1 MRSLGRRL
9 LGVPLVVW
17 GAATL
22 VFVVLRIVP
31 GDAVANSLPPTA
43 TLEQKAEIRRNLG
56 LDQSLLT
63 QYGLY
68 LKGLVRGDLGS
79 SFSGGQ
85 SVTSLLGAALPVTI
99 ELALASG
106 LVLVV
111 VGLATGMLA
120 AARSGT
126 WMDTA
131 TRTVATVL
139 FSMPWFFLGVSL
151 IVVFSVYLGWL
162 PSFGRFPPGTDYTS
176 TTGFVPVD
184 VVLQD
189 RYDLLAPWA
198 EHLLLPAV
206 TVGLTTA
213 GFLTRITRASFV
225 ETMSEDFVRTARA
238 KGMGRAAIFWREI
251 FRNASLP
258 IVTILGLQVGAL
270 LGGAVVTEAVFSYP
284 GIGRLMVST
293 IASRDYPVVQGAA
306 LVIALAYVVINVLTD
321 ASYALLDPRLRR

>member
-1 MRSLGRRL
+1 MRELGRRL
-9 LGVPLVVW
+9 LAVPLVVW

-22 VFVVLRIVP
+22 VFLVLRVVP
-31 GDAVANSLPPTA
+31 GDAVEQAVQPTA

-56 LDQSLLT
+56 LDHSLLT
-63 QYGLY
+63 QYWIY
-68 LKGLVRGDLGS
+68 LRGLVQGDLGS
-79 SFSGGQ
+79 SFTSAKP
-85 SVTSLLGAALPVTI
+85 VTSLLADALPVTV
-99 ELALASG
+99 ELSLAAG
-106 LVLVV
+106 VVLVV
-111 VGLATGMLA
+111 VGLTTGMLA

-126 WMDTA
+126 WVDA
-131 TRTVATVL
+131 VARTVATVL
-139 FSMPWFFLGVSL
+139 FSMPWFFLGVAL

-162 PSFGRFPPGTDYTS
+162 PSFGRFPPGTDYTP
-176 TTGFVPVD
+176 TTGFVPID

-189 RYDLLAPWA
+189 RYDLMLPWA
-198 EHLLLPAV
+198 QHLVLPAV

-238 KGMGRAAIFWREI
+238 KGMSRSMIFWREI

-258 IVTILGLQVGAL
+258 IVTILGLQIGGL

-306 LVIALAYVVINVLTD
+306 LVIALTYVLINVLTD